1 MATGL
6 LTTANPALLAA
17 GDSANLTAAAFATP
31 SNSTVLVVMNAL
43 DEARTLRLAD
53 ARFGALEAT
62 IAAHSIE
69 TWEW

>member
-1 MATGL
+1 
-6 LTTANPALLAA
+6 
-17 GDSANLTAAAFATP
+17 
-31 SNSTVLVVMNAL
+31 MNAL